1 MEIFK
6 QLIYSIDIKQYNT
19 LSTFYSGGSC
29 GGGRGLVAGPDVG
42 AHLGGAQIL
51 LHQTVDD
58 VREVGLHQS
67 VAQQLQLRG
76 DSAQGATE
84 LQYNNQRVIFSF
96 FQNMFLELP
105 PQQS

>member
-1 MEIFK
+1 M
-6 QLIYSIDIKQYNT
+6 IYSIETKQYT

-51 LHQTVDD
+51 LHQTVND
-58 VREVGLHQS
+58 VREVGLHQG

-76 DSAQGATE
+76 DSAQRATE
-84 LQYNNQRVIFSF
+84 LQLSACHIYS

-105 PQQS
+105 PQRS

>member
-1 MEIFK
+1 M
-6 QLIYSIDIKQYNT
+6 IYSIETKQYT

-29 GGGRGLVAGPDVG
+29 GGGGRGLVAGPDVG

-51 LHQTVDD
+51 LHQAVND
-58 VREVGLHQS
+58 VREVGLHQG
-67 VAQQLQLRG
+67 VAQQLQLRS

-84 LQYNNQRVIFSF
+84 LQLSACHTYS

-105 PQQS
+105 PQRS